1 MNNIYIQKSIFD
13 MKINLNNNYEYNKNQ
28 KVQLIYTVAF
38 SKFVFKLLVC
48 KFKKIFFKISIFLL
62 RLCGTKCKVKKN
74 TERNGKNYY
83 LNVFLRGQFLD
94 SKTKTRGTALNLQN
108 VL

>member
-38 SKFVFKLLVC
+38 SKFVFKKLVC
-48 KFKKIFFKISIFLL
+48 NFKKIFFQNFKFL
-62 RLCGTKCKVKKN
+62 
-74 TERNGKNYY
+74 
-83 LNVFLRGQFLD
+83 
-94 SKTKTRGTALNLQN
+94 TKTLWNKVQSKKEYREEW
-108 VL
+108 